1 VNVTST
7 GMNDRLNISVTEH
20 VAHVRLARPASMN
33 ALDDAMFD
41 ALVNVR
47 EELSK
52 HPVRCIVLSGE
63 GPAFCAGL
71 DKSLMSTA
79 ADDGPKFGLSRALKA
94 RTHGIANRE
103 QYAALIWRELPVPV
117 IAAIH
122 GVAFGGGLQIAL
134 GADMRYVAADAKL
147 SIMEIKWGLVP
158 DMAGTV
164 LMRGLVRDDVAR
176 ELTYTGRIF
185 SGTEALSY
193 GIATRVCSDPVADA
207 LATAHDISQKSP
219 AAIRAA
225 KRLRNGLSD
234 RDTATQLLKE
244 SIEQEQLM
252 RDSNHGEAVAA
263 NLANRAPKFSD

>member
-1 VNVTST
+1 
-7 GMNDRLNISVTEH
+7 MNDRLDISVTDH

-41 ALVNVR
+41 ALATVR
-47 EELSK
+47 ERLDE
-52 HPVRCIVLSGE
+52 HQVRCIVLSGE
-63 GPAFCAGL
+63 GRAFCAGL
-71 DKSLMSTA
+71 DKSLMIT
-79 ADDGPKFGLSRALKA
+79 ADDGGPKFGLSRSLKA
-94 RTHGIANRE
+94 RTHGVANRE
-103 QYAALIWRELPVPV
+103 QYAALVWREIPVPV

-158 DMAGTV
+158 DMAGTL
-164 LMRGLVRDDVAR
+164 LMRGLVREDIAR

-185 SGTEALSY
+185 SGAEALSY

-207 LATAHDISQKSP
+207 LATARDIAQKSP

-225 KRLRNGLSD
+225 KRLWNGIAD
-234 RDTATQLLKE
+234 RDTATQLLQE
-244 SIEQEQLM
+244 SMEQEQLM
-252 RDSNHGEAVAA
+252 RDSNHAEAVAA
-263 NLANRAPKFSD
+263 NFANRAPKFSD